1 MECTLLCSTV
11 VSSTFVRPFKQYLH
25 AHSANALVI
34 SKRYFLSNIDPV
46 GFFSQG
52 FLLTSKAVAQGG
64 GPRRWPKAVAQ
75 GGGALQ
81 GGGPRTWRPGA
92 SATVQHTG
100 HTSVISAYVRE
111 WQGARREN
119 KSGTQVGNTSASA
132 CKVVLCCFN
141 NGDLVDVFGR
151 VRRELGQLP
160 KDSQHGCS
168 HSQETAFSDNSTFI
182 DFCLDVRRPLWRS
195 AIRRHHH
202 TSSPSVVVVRACV
215 RDIIIYLVQ

>member
-1 MECTLLCSTV
+1 M
-11 VSSTFVRPFKQYLH
+11 
-25 AHSANALVI
+25 
-34 SKRYFLSNIDPV
+34 
-46 GFFSQG
+46 
-52 FLLTSKAVAQGG
+52 
-64 GPRRWPKAVAQ
+64 
-75 GGGALQ
+75 
-81 GGGPRTWRPGA
+81 
-92 SATVQHTG
+92 
-100 HTSVISAYVRE
+100 ISAYCE

-119 KSGTQVGNTSASA
+119 KSGTQGVRTRREHKSGTQVQVHAR
-132 CKVVLCCFN
+132 LCCVASIMVIWSTC
-141 NGDLVDVFGR
+141 LVEFVFGR

>member
-1 MECTLLCSTV
+1 M
-11 VSSTFVRPFKQYLH
+11 
-25 AHSANALVI
+25 I

-151 VRRELGQLP
+151 VRLWSSSSRAWPTAQGLSTWVLSFSRNSSLRQL
-160 KDSQHGCS
+160 
-168 HSQETAFSDNSTFI
+168 
-182 DFCLDVRRPLWRS
+182 DFYRLLSRRPPSLVEIS
-195 AIRRHHH
+195 HQTPSPHLITITISRRRR
-202 TSSPSVVVVRACV
+202 RACV
-215 RDIIIYLVQ
+215 RA